1 MAVQVPSPGFIAIRR
16 RALAALALYPD
27 GLTRD
32 ELLGRG
38 FKSRV
43 LGHLLIAGLATAH
56 TEGRGK
62 PTQVKITEAGRLA
75 IRRRAGGG

>member
-1 MAVQVPSPGFIAIRR
+1 MAIQVPSPGFIAIRR
-16 RALAALALYPD
+16 RALAALALYRD

-32 ELLGRG
+32 DLLGRG
-38 FKSRV
+38 FKPRV
-43 LGHLLIAGLATAH
+43 LGHLLITGLAIER

-62 PTQVKITEAGRLA
+62 PKRVKITEAGRLA